1 MTFGPYYVSWHCY
14 DSGGAYVQRGGM
26 MPYVP
31 RAWGAEAWRGQ
42 QRTAAGSQS
51 GHELDQS
58 RAACQR

>member
-1 MTFGPYYVSWHCY
+1 MRWHCY

-26 MPYVP
+26 MPYVL

>member
-1 MTFGPYYVSWHCY
+1 MTP
-14 DSGGAYVQRGGM
+14 GGAYVQRGGM
-26 MPYVP
+26 MPYVL